1 VARPQPIEAPS
12 TTSQPQTAQPQQT
25 PEDIDR
31 EVKRIQETV
40 KGEFRRAQ
48 DGSLGA

>member
-12 TTSQPQTAQPQQT
+12 TTSQPQQT